1 MADELW
7 IVSDAE
13 HAGWTIDSEGKT
25 VTDKEY
31 PLDGQRVAIAVPDAP
46 LTEKQAKAIR
56 KLIAKLRTDGVL
68 AGYPKVG
75 VQYPQKTTV
84 DNVKQSMPY
93 LHCWHDDCD
102 EEAHSGADLGVSE
115 GLPWVTPEA
124 VEPPDQSVHEDTLAQ
139 HSSLTAARD
148 ERKAAESAAG
158 VPEDQ
163 PSEDSVEGDTGDV
176 PGQVILGEGMEGPE
190 VSAWQAVCNEVLAQ
204 DANSEEELLVTD
216 GKFGPDTK
224 TVTKAVQ
231 SILGVPAS
239 GVVDSDTWQAVL

>member
-148 ERKAAESAAG
+148 ERKAAEPAAG
-158 VPEDQ
+158 VPEESQ
-163 PSEDSVEGDTGDV
+163 SGGLVEG
-176 PGQVILGEGMEGPE
+176 GEEVLSVGMEGTNVE
-190 VSAWQAVCNEVLAQ
+190 AWQAVCNEVLAQ
-204 DANSEEELLVTD
+204 DVNSEEELLVAD
-216 GKFGPDTK
+216 GVFGPDTK
-224 TVTKAVQ
+224 KVTEAVQ
-231 SILGVPAS
+231 SILGVPAT
-239 GVVDSDTWQAVL
+239 GVVDNDTWVAVI

>member
-68 AGYPKVG
+68 ADYPKVG

-124 VEPPDQSVHEDTLAQ
+124 VEPPDQSVHQDGLAQ

-148 ERKAAESAAG
+148 EREAAEPAAG
-158 VPEDQ
+158 VPEESQ
-163 PSEDSVEGDTGDV
+163 SGGLVEG
-176 PGQVILGEGMEGPE
+176 GEEVLSVGMEGTNVE
-190 VSAWQAVCNEVLAQ
+190 AWQAVCNEVLAQ
-204 DANSEEELLVTD
+204 DANSEEELLVAD
-216 GKFGPDTK
+216 GVFGPDTK
-224 TVTKAVQ
+224 KVTEAVQ
-231 SILGVPAS
+231 SILGVPAT
-239 GVVDSDTWQAVL
+239 GVVDNDTWVAVI

>member
-13 HAGWTIDSEGKT
+13 PAGWTIDSEGKT

-31 PLDGQRVAIAVPDAP
+31 PVDGPRVNIAVPDAP

-56 KLIAKLRTDGVL
+56 KLIVKLRNDGVL
-68 AGYPKVG
+68 AVYPKVG
-75 VQYPQKTTV
+75 VQYPNNTTV
-84 DNVKQSMPY
+84 DNVKQSLAY
-93 LHCWHDDCD
+93 IRCWHDDCD

-124 VEPPDQSVHEDTLAQ
+124 VEPPDQSVHQDALAQ

-148 ERKAAESAAG
+148 ERKAAEPAAG

-190 VSAWQAVCNEVLAQ
+190 VEAWQAVCNEVLAQ

-239 GVVDSDTWQAVL
+239 GVVDNDTWVAVL